1 MLDDVMPEATLDS
14 YRQALLQTWEKELY
28 NRIIPEVMDL
38 VRDCKKLHDDDDC
51 VDFDIAKWKEIQEMR
66 VYLGQDTLS
75 DMCLLTRIKEAL
87 KNKDYETA
95 SNLQIE
101 MQAVEERLVE
111 VYIIYKKNL
120 FSR

>member
-1 MLDDVMPEATLDS
+1 
-14 YRQALLQTWEKELY
+14 
-28 NRIIPEVMDL
+28 
-38 VRDCKKLHDDDDC
+38 
-51 VDFDIAKWKEIQEMR
+51 
-66 VYLGQDTLS
+66 
-75 DMCLLTRIKEAL
+75 MCLLTRIKEAL

>member
-1 MLDDVMPEATLDS
+1 MQEAS
-14 YRQALLQTWEKELY
+14 
-28 NRIIPEVMDL
+28 
-38 VRDCKKLHDDDDC
+38 DDDDC

>member
-38 VRDCKKLHDDDDC
+38 VRDCKKLHNDDDC
-51 VDFDIAKWKEIQEMR
+51 VDFDIAKWKEIHDMR

-75 DMCLLTRIKEAL
+75 EMCLLTRIKEAL

-101 MQAVEERLVE
+101 MQSVEERLIE